1 MFLSIIKDFNA
12 TYHSILTSQ
21 EIQNHDFFQ
30 ISWKICIFFFIQ
42 LWSKI
47 VYLFTFQW
55 LRDFSYFPI
64 SLPQLSEKITILPP
78 IGNNVPETSTL
89 VSRTGENVFD
99 WFLGSPSSSWSLAF
113 LSPNWF
119 DHFTT
124 SNSIFP
130 ETDSFKLSQFF
141 SILIILGLS
150 SFFNSFLINSPLSI
164 TNLWCLRY
172 SISHNFKTSCISI
185 LGIVIGEITF
195 MLFLIL
201 PPPFIQITLTYLES
215 IWPYVFGI
223 SLVIWVIFDSV
234 NNSSSVHFFSK
245 DSQNRSFNISG
256 TRNNENFFRSQKIE
270 GSNKYGQGYF
280 SGPWKIFQ
288 FAFLLSFTEQAC
300 CFSYFGSLNLSSSAN
315 FLDTYIF
322 AASSSP
328 VFLLVSC
335 LGFAIGSFL
344 TIIFFNYFV
353 TQLLYFCIWLG
364 KWPMNLFTFLFANI
378 NQPTIIK
385 HATVSFFNSFIR
397 KMKDFFKNLKLYSY
411 QPSTFSVKSTNN
423 PIEWIFLN
431 LK

>member
-30 ISWKICIFFFIQ
+30 IGWKICVFFFIK

-55 LRDFSYFPI
+55 LRDFAYFPI

-78 IGNNVPETSTL
+78 IGSNVPETSTL
-89 VSRTGENVFD
+89 VSRTGENMFD
-99 WFLGSPSSSWSLAF
+99 WFLGTPSSSWSLAF
-113 LSPNWF
+113 LSPSWF

-124 SNSIFP
+124 SNSLFP
-130 ETDSFKLSQFF
+130 STDSFKFSQFLG
-141 SILIILGLS
+141 ILVILGLS
-150 SFFNSFLINSPLSI
+150 SFFNSFLINAPLSI

-223 SLVIWVIFDSV
+223 SLVIWAIFDSV

-245 DSQNRSFNISG
+245 DSQNRSLNNPTIARTG
-256 TRNNENFFRSQKIE
+256 TGGNL
-270 GSNKYGQGYF
+270 
-280 SGPWKIFQ
+280 WKIFQ

-328 VFLLVSC
+328 IFLIVSC
-335 LGFAIGSFL
+335 LGFAVGSFL
-344 TIIFFNYFV
+344 TIILFNYFA
-353 TQLLYFCIWLG
+353 TQLLYFSIWLG
-364 KWPMNLFTFLFANI
+364 KWPMNLFAFLFTNI
-378 NQPTIIK
+378 NQPTAIK
-385 HATVSFFNSFIR
+385 HATVLFFKSFIQR
-397 KMKDFFKNLKLYSY
+397 MKNFFQTIRISLY
-411 QPSTFSVKSTNN
+411 QPSIFSVKSTNN
-423 PIEWIFLN
+423 PTERIFSN
-431 LK
+431 LSSVG